1 MDASSGAVWGLVV
14 VNAATMVTVVIRGVF
29 SAATE
34 RRHRRYDLEDRQ
46 VLAAKVEATAG
57 ILAAK
62 VEASSK
68 AVSDQLGEHDVWERK
83 QIATNHAALVSDI
96 AENTKISTDAFH
108 EANTVNQKLEK
119 LGIEHNAIDRVASG
133 ARDRRDDKL

>member
-1 MDASSGAVWGLVV
+1 VV
-14 VNAATMVTVVIRGVF
+14 VNSATLITVMVRGMF
-29 SAATE
+29 AAATE
-34 RRHRRYDLEDRQ
+34 RRHRRYDLEDRTA
-46 VLAAKVEATAG
+46 LAAKVEATAG

-68 AVSDQLGEHDVWERK
+68 AVSSQLGEHDTWERK
-83 QIATNHAALVSDI
+83 QIASNHAALVSDI

-119 LGIEHNAIDRVASG
+119 LGLEHNAIDRVASE
-133 ARDRRDDKL
+133 ARDRRDDKR